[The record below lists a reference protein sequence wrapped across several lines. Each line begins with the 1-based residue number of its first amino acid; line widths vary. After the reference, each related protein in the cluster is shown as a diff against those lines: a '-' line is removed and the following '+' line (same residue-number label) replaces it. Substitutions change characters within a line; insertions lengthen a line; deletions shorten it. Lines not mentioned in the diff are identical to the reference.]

1 MATKTRFVV
10 YARVSTGLEDQK
22 QSFKTQVTDLKKS
35 VILARPDFQFVDV
48 YQDYAISGTREDR
61 PEFQKMIADAK
72 TGKFDYICCKSI
84 SRFARNNLL
93 LLQTL
98 KELKECNVE
107 VFFFEEGLDTAK
119 TDAKLLIQF
128 LGAIAE
134 IESTNLKE
142 HLKEGYN
149 IRRAAGKPAMPH
161 QVCYGYDYKDGKALI
176 NQKEAEV
183 VKQVFTWFV
192 DENLSTGTIARLL
205 TQKGVLS
212 SRGRNYW
219 SRTAVNYML
228 KNEKYTGTIV
238 EHDMDK
244 KKVRKTFTF
253 ENALPQIITQ
263 ETFDRAQEIFEKRN
277 SLPKSQKMRERS
289 VQNFRASLYPL
300 SQKCFCSECGG
311 KATRYTSHA
320 ENTRRVYPLEDEC
333 NGQPMWGCLEFSGSR
348 SRPDFCPTYMISEEV
363 IYRMIIEAIS
373 YLSVKKDFLRA
384 QVKSLAIEA
393 KISSEYEQALKS
405 YEAQVQDLKG
415 KIDTELKIARDF
427 PSRYDEAIANAKKF
441 EKQLSRLQKPQRP
454 EKQEFSYQHLENFI
468 KEAQNFSSK
477 EKLIAH
483 LTNAFKD
490 PEVKRSVVTGLIDRI
505 IIGGEPKYKIQIKFF
520 GFDLPVEVI
529 STRRAPYGRKRRI
542 TKEREKP
549 AKYEFKVVYPEFIIK
564 IHFLKRKKTKINER
578 KLKKVLDK

>member
-1 MATKTRFVV
+1 MSSRTRFVV

-22 QSFKTQVTDLKKS
+22 VSFKTQVTDLKKS
-35 VILARPDFQFVDV
+35 VILTRPEFQCVDV

-72 TGKFDYICCKSI
+72 QGKFEYICCKSI

-98 KELKECNVE
+98 KELKECGVE

-142 HLKEGYN
+142 HLKEGFN

-176 NQKEAEV
+176 NEKEAEV

-228 KNEKYTGTIV
+228 KNEKYCGTII

-253 ENALPQIITQ
+253 ENALPQIIPQ
-263 ETFDRAQEIFEKRN
+263 EKFERAQEIFEKRN
-277 SLPKSQKMRERS
+277 SLPKSQKMRDRS

-300 SQKCFCSECGG
+300 SQKCFCSVCGG
-311 KATRYTSHA
+311 KATRYSTHA
-320 ENTRRVYPLEDEC
+320 ELPRRAYPLEDDC
-333 NGQPMWGCLEFSGSR
+333 NGQPVWGCLEFSGSR

-363 IYRMIIEAIS
+363 IYRMLIEAIS
-373 YLSVKKDFLRA
+373 YISLHKDFMR
-384 QVKSLAIEA
+384 KAIENLTVEA
-393 KISSEYEQALKS
+393 KINSEYEQALKS
-405 YEAQVQDLKG
+405 YDAQVQDLKQR
-415 KIDTELKIARDF
+415 IDTELKIARDF
-427 PSRYDEAIANAKKF
+427 PTRYDEAIANAKKY
-441 EKQLSRLQKPQRP
+441 ERQLSRLQKPTKP
-454 EKQEFSYQHLENFI
+454 ETQEFSYQHLEKFI
-468 KEAQNFSSK
+468 NEVKNFSSHD
-477 EKLIAH
+477 KLVEH

-490 PEVKRSVVTGLIDRI
+490 PEVKRSIVTGLVEKIT
-505 IIGGEPKYKIQIKFF
+505 IGGEPKYKIEISFY
-520 GFDLPVEVI
+520 GFHLPVQVV
-529 STRRAPYGRKRRI
+529 SSRRAPYGRRRRI
-542 TKEREKP
+542 TAEGEKP
-549 AKYEFKVVYPEFIIK
+549 ARYEFKIVYPELHVK
-564 IHFLKRKKTKINER
+564 IVSDRHRMKS
-578 KLKKVLDK
+578 LD